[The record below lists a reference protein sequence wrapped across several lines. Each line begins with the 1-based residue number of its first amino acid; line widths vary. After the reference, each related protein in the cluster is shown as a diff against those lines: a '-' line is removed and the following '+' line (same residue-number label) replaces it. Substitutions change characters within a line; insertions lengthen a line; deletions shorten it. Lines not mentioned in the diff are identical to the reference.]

1 MIVSW
6 LAGRLIVPIDENN
19 RRVKMKLT
27 GTIGENRRLNAGWA
41 VLIAFTAV
49 LFLPSLVE
57 PAKLK
62 SSYTHSYC
70 NGKRPC
76 GAIVYGNAGGYV
88 VTSVVLKSK
97 SDQPDAGTPTQDHPD
112 TGSPCS
118 GIDVKFD
125 SDTSLGQYDQFV
137 VPASCAYNLKINIV
151 AGPKKDRNLF
161 LTPACVIKT
170 KTDGTTTSN
179 EWHVSASWIK
189 GKKPEGASSHPLD
202 SHGHKCGRLKKS
214 GT

>member
-6 LAGRLIVPIDENN
+6 LAGRLIVPIDEHN
-19 RRVKMKLT
+19 RRVKMKFT
-27 GTIGENRRLNAGWA
+27 GTIGEHRRLNAGWA
-41 VLIAFTAV
+41 VLLGFTAV

-57 PAKLK
+57 TATPK
-62 SSYTHSYC
+62 SSYTHSSC
-70 NGKRPC
+70 DGNRPC
-76 GAIVYGNAGGYV
+76 GAIVYGNAGVYV

-97 SDQPDAGTPTQDHPD
+97 SDQPDSGP
-112 TGSPCS
+112 PCS

-189 GKKPEGASSHPLD
+189 DKKPEGAPSKPID